1 MAEHMDRHLAEQIQG
16 HESVPT
22 STLKRPRETEN
33 HIPDKKT
40 RDISPRRQSAHAR
53 PVKEV
58 QTTGQTTLESF
69 MTRTPREIAIPQK
82 STETPPPPRELLF
95 VPDASTSSIGVV
107 NIIPK
112 TRLLLEA
119 SKVQGVTRQAYLAD
133 PSVVF
138 YQSDKTDRAWG
149 CGYRNLQMM
158 LSYVVSQGVARQD
171 ESFPASGAAAT
182 IPTITELQRQ
192 LEYAWQSGFDPP
204 GAEQLRHKVEGTKKW
219 IGTTEAWSVLC
230 SLGIRCSILDFHT
243 PTGPN
248 GTHPAMLAAVYDY
261 FRNPAWSPLRAP
273 GFLQVADLVQ
283 SGADQQVVQTAKPPL
298 YMQHQGHSR
307 TIIGVEVQTNG
318 EVNLLVFDPG
328 RWLHKAIPTM
338 RQGSI
343 SKGKTPTLGSKLM
356 TEAGLLDPQ
365 YLLRAF
371 RLDLGRGTSK
381 AQYQLLG
388 ISGLFHEGDESGRE
402 PHRNVLELFSENAS
416 LSIGWDSEEREQS
429 KSIIKT
435 PLYFAVTKSTAKDSA
450 PTTHKQ
456 SAQALKKETEL
467 LDKLGVK
474 NHGGAATTVIT
485 TQGAKTATALPTA
498 AGAPRNKVFTVR
510 PITSWIDKL
519 AQEHGSPT
527 STSSTAPEQSVANK
541 KYEKREL
548 VLKSMQDSYTEIILP
563 FATDKALLEE
573 YINFGGNV
581 RHGKIM
587 EDLDA
592 LAGAISYKHCDDGKS
607 DSSPLIIVTASVD
620 RIDFLKPFG
629 VSDLRLSGH
638 VTYVGYSSM
647 EVFMK
652 MEEIPADKPDGH
664 GDTILVARFTM
675 VARDALTGRA
685 AQVNPML
692 LQNDTEKKLFQMG
705 EDHKAKKRLAAESA
719 LTKRPPTEVERFLIH
734 DLYLEYS
741 KYDDPQRKVKKP
753 DNVEWMADTKMSA
766 IQIMQPQDRNIHD
779 KIFGGYLMRLAY
791 ELAFCNA
798 SVFIKYRPTFL
809 ALDEISFRKPVPIGT
824 FLALDSQ
831 IVFAE
836 GGDHHS
842 FQVMVKA
849 DVLDVVKDTRETTNE
864 FWFTFSDPN
873 NEKGHATP
881 KVMPRTYAES
891 MLYLEGQ
898 RRRKEG
904 VKLAQLNRMNLGI

>member
-1 MAEHMDRHLAEQIQG
+1 MQRFACSSTAARSLCEATRTRPSFITPSAFQSQAARCGARRHLN
-16 HESVPT
+16 
-22 STLKRPRETEN
+22 TE
-33 HIPDKKT
+33 
-40 RDISPRRQSAHAR
+40 
-53 PVKEV
+53 
-58 QTTGQTTLESF
+58 
-69 MTRTPREIAIPQK
+69 
-82 STETPPPPRELLF
+82 
-95 VPDASTSSIGVV
+95 
-107 NIIPK
+107 
-112 TRLLLEA
+112 
-119 SKVQGVTRQAYLAD
+119 
-133 PSVVF
+133 
-138 YQSDKTDRAWG
+138 
-149 CGYRNLQMM
+149 
-158 LSYVVSQGVARQD
+158 
-171 ESFPASGAAAT
+171 
-182 IPTITELQRQ
+182 
-192 LEYAWQSGFDPP
+192 
-204 GAEQLRHKVEGTKKW
+204 
-219 IGTTEAWSVLC
+219 
-230 SLGIRCSILDFHT
+230 
-243 PTGPN
+243 
-248 GTHPAMLAAVYDY
+248 
-261 FRNPAWSPLRAP
+261 
-273 GFLQVADLVQ
+273 
-283 SGADQQVVQTAKPPL
+283 
-298 YMQHQGHSR
+298 
-307 TIIGVEVQTNG
+307 
-318 EVNLLVFDPG
+318 
-328 RWLHKAIPTM
+328 
-338 RQGSI
+338 
-343 SKGKTPTLGSKLM
+343 
-356 TEAGLLDPQ
+356 
-365 YLLRAF
+365 
-371 RLDLGRGTSK
+371 
-381 AQYQLLG
+381 
-388 ISGLFHEGDESGRE
+388 
-402 PHRNVLELFSENAS
+402 
-416 LSIGWDSEEREQS
+416 
-429 KSIIKT
+429 T

-450 PTTHKQ
+450 PTSHKQ
-456 SAQALKKETEL
+456 SAQALKKESEL

-485 TQGAKTATALPTA
+485 TQGAKTAAAALPA
-498 AGAPRNKVFTVR
+498 AADTPRNKVFTVR

-519 AQEHGSPT
+519 AQDHGSPT
-527 STSSTAPEQSVANK
+527 STSAASSEQSASKK

-548 VLKSMQDSYTEIILP
+548 VLRTMQDSYTEIILP

-607 DSSPLIIVTASVD
+607 DSSPLTIVTASVD

-652 MEEIPADKPDGH
+652 MEEIPAGKPDGH

-692 LQNDTEKKLFQMG
+692 LQNETEKKLFQMG
-705 EDHKAKKRLAAESA
+705 EDHKAKKRVAADSA

-798 SVFIKYRPTFL
+798 SVFIKHRPTFL

-849 DVLDVVKDTRETTNE
+849 DVLDVVKDTRETTNT